1 MATTTGKKARK
12 AHGNRY
18 ACKRAKEKKSRNKI
32 FGKLPV
38 SASRGNAESWVR
50 ENA

>member
-12 AHGNRY
+12 AHGNRF
-18 ACKRAKEKKSRNKI
+18 ACKRAKAKTSRQKS
-32 FGKLPV
+32 FGKLAV
-38 SASRGNAESWVR
+38 SVSRGNADSWVR